1 MKKIIAINYFR
12 FAKALH
18 SRCLARFWICQ
29 SSKYTRV
36 LIHQGSEYTRALNV
50 LLVLNIPRFLI
61 CWGYRSFRIC
71 LWLMLKF
78 VWKFQKMH
86 EYNYICLNGF
96 LKRQNL
102 IFSKIAESILFVFC
116 FRLDI
121 FANYNFDV
129 DVVDFSND
137 SLLMC

>member
-1 MKKIIAINYFR
+1 
-12 FAKALH
+12 
-18 SRCLARFWICQ
+18 
-29 SSKYTRV
+29 
-36 LIHQGSEYTRALNV
+36 
-50 LLVLNIPRFLI
+50 
-61 CWGYRSFRIC
+61 
-71 LWLMLKF
+71 
-78 VWKFQKMH
+78 MH

-129 DVVDFSND
+129 GVVDFSND